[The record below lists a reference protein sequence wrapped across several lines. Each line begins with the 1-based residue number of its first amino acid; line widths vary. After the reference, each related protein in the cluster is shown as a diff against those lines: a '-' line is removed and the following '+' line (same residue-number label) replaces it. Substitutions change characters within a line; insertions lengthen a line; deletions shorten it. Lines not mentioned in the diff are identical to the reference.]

1 MAEQKFTR
9 CPGCKT
15 VFRVTPQQLAMRGGQ
30 VRCGHC
36 QTVFDGVAALLSL
49 APRPRAEDEEP
60 AFDEAA
66 LGPPTVTL
74 RNAHALQPAPAPDEE
89 GDRRGEPSEGATA
102 ADNEPDDFAA
112 AEAAYAARFSWQDNQ
127 NKRRLPMWVYA
138 ASVPV
143 LVLILAG
150 QALFHFRDAIAAHWP
165 TTKPALTTLCVA
177 AGCQLRALQ
186 EINGLSIEAS
196 DLQADPA
203 HKGLLILSAT
213 VRNRT
218 PYMLAYPYLELTLSD
233 VQRHTQQDIVV
244 VRRAFAP
251 QEYLSGAADIESGIP
266 GNSELNVKLFIDAS
280 ATTQA
285 GYQVYLFYP

>member
-15 VFRVTPQQLAMRGGQ
+15 IFRVTPQQLAMRGGQ

-36 QTVFDGVAALLSL
+36 HAVFNGVAALLSL
-49 APRPRAEDEEP
+49 APRQRSEHTDPEL
-60 AFDEAA
+60 DEAS

-74 RNAHALQPAPAPDEE
+74 RNEHALEPPPTGEAADQ
-89 GDRRGEPSEGATA
+89 RTEPSVEAPGVEPEDS
-102 ADNEPDDFAA
+102 AD
-112 AEAAYAARFSWQDNQ
+112 AEAAYAARFSWQE
-127 NKRRLPMWVYA
+127 KRARRWLPGWVYA
-138 ASVPV
+138 IATPL
-143 LVLILAG
+143 LVLLLAG

-165 TTKPALTTLCVA
+165 RTKPALIRLCAA
-177 AGCQLRALQ
+177 AGCQLHALQ
-186 EINGLSIEAS
+186 DINGLSIEGS

-213 VRNRT
+213 IRNRM
-218 PYMLAYPYLELTLSD
+218 PYPLAYPYLELTLSD
-233 VQRHTQQDIVV
+233 IQKQTQQDIVV

-251 QEYLSGAADIESGIP
+251 QEYVSAAADLDNGIP
-266 GNSELNVKLFIDAS
+266 GNGELNVKLFVDAS

>member
-9 CPGCKT
+9 CPACKT
-15 VFRVTPQQLAMRGGQ
+15 IFRVTPQQLELRNGQ

-36 QTVFDGVAALLSL
+36 LTVFDGVAGLLSL
-49 APRPRAEDEEP
+49 APRSRDEH
-60 AFDEAA
+60 DEFEEEA

-74 RNAHALQPAPAPDEE
+74 RSAHALQPAPAPAGAEAAVSEEEEEAEE
-89 GDRRGEPSEGATA
+89 GDEAS
-102 ADNEPDDFAA
+102 DQAA
-112 AEAAYAARFSWQDNQ
+112 AEAAYAARFSWQEQ
-127 NKRRLPMWVYA
+127 AKKRRIPNWVYA
-138 ASVPV
+138 SAIPV
-143 LVLILAG
+143 LVLILAT
-150 QALFHFRDAIAAHWP
+150 QTLFHFRDAIAAHWP
-165 TTKPALTTLCVA
+165 RTKPALASMCAA
-177 AGCQLRALQ
+177 AGCNLRALQ

-213 VRNRT
+213 IRNRM
-218 PYMLAYPYLELTLSD
+218 PYALAYPYLELTLSD
-233 VQRHTQQDIVV
+233 VQKVTQQDVVV

-251 QEYLSGAADIESGIP
+251 LEYVSGAADLEAGIA
-266 GNSELNVKLFIDAS
+266 GNAEISVKLFIDAS